1 MSPLSF
7 KINDHE
13 ISDPGDIANRFCEY
27 FTNVGPNLA
36 KNIPATSQ
44 TRRSFRKEHFVSSF
58 FFATVS
64 QLEVSN
70 LISDLRTGTAAG
82 FDNVP
87 VDIVK
92 KSADIIS
99 QPLTHI
105 INLSI
110 QTGSVPDQMKIA
122 RVIPIFKSGDEALF
136 SNYCPVSV
144 LPVFSKLLDKT

>member
-1 MSPLSF
+1 M
-7 KINDHE
+7 
-13 ISDPGDIANRFCEY
+13 
-27 FTNVGPNLA
+27 
-36 KNIPATSQ
+36 
-44 TRRSFRKEHFVSSF
+44 KEHFVSSF
-58 FFATVS
+58 FFAPVS

-136 SNYCPVSV
+136 SNYRPVSV
-144 LPVFSKLLDKT
+144 FPVFSKLLEKAVYNSIMKYLT